1 MPSLQDKRRLAY
13 LFQCVQRCLKNP
25 DGSITK
31 ETKWQRGKLVQYFVT
46 WSHNIKV
53 NTMEVARTDANPN
66 LFGYTVSHPGGTYL
80 VSTFIHK
87 VIKEDI
93 WLLLLIGI
101 QSKHSSLKRNFSKDA
116 LFSELH
122 CIPLIVD
129 FVA

>member
-1 MPSLQDKRRLAY
+1 MKG
-13 LFQCVQRCLKNP
+13 P
-25 DGSITK
+25 DGGITK
-31 ETKWQRGKLVQYFVT
+31 ETKWQRGKLVQYLVT
-46 WSHNIKV
+46 WFGNQKL
-53 NTMEVARTDANPN
+53 NTMELARTDANPN
-66 LFGYTVSHPGGTYL
+66 LFGYTVHHPGGTYI

-87 VIKEDI
+87 VIKEDV

-101 QSKHSSLKRNFSKDA
+101 QSKKSSLKRHFSKDA